1 MNFLRISE
9 IKSIPEK
16 EEGGHGFYWATTGLL
31 LGLAYA
37 KRKGKLACLSAQL
50 QGRERGPAQGHWA
63 DVAAVVVGP
72 REKRGS
78 RCWALGQL
86 ALVLSRKPLSK
97 AGSRTGA
104 AHDARVRGDGVVRDV
119 LRGLG

>member
-1 MNFLRISE
+1 M
-9 IKSIPEK
+9 
-16 EEGGHGFYWATTGLL
+16 
-31 LGLAYA
+31 
-37 KRKGKLACLSAQL
+37 SAQL

-63 DVAAVVVGP
+63 DVAAAAVGP

-78 RCWALGQL
+78 WCWALGRL
-86 ALVLSRKPLSK
+86 ALVLSRKTLSK
-97 AGSRTGA
+97 VGSGTGA